1 LAEGA
6 KEEVM
11 LSQRVE
17 HEPVTRG
24 VEYRPLAARAALRPS
39 PDDSGAW
46 HWTLNPYQGCEVGC
60 TFCSVRLDQRT
71 LSGWLDF
78 ERRIGVKT
86 HLVEAFLRDLRADA
100 FQDRPIVVGS
110 DTEPWQPAEEQFR
123 ITRSILAAM
132 AEVDGLDVR
141 IQTRSSLIAR
151 DTDVLL
157 ALQKRNR
164 LAVSF
169 SLPSVDDRINRLV
182 EPRAPSAMRRLAAL
196 EALSRAGIQAG
207 LVVSPVLAGLEE
219 RELGLAPLLS
229 RAANAGAHFAGLGL
243 MRFGPGQREVF
254 LDNVTAAHPD
264 AALRL
269 RRVIGRRSHT
279 EEEKRAL
286 TEQFRALCGRLGLV
300 PLADPSSA
308 RGEAREEEPAQMALF
323 ADAAH

>member
-1 LAEGA
+1 
-6 KEEVM
+6 M
-11 LSQRVE
+11 LSQSIE
-17 HEPVTRG
+17 HGVVTRG
-24 VEYRPLAARAALRPS
+24 VEYRPLPARAALRPS
-39 PDDSGAW
+39 PDDAGAW
-46 HWTLNPYQGCEVGC
+46 HWTLNPYQGCEIGC
-60 TFCSVRLDQRT
+60 TFCSVRLDQNT
-71 LSGWLDF
+71 LSSWLDF

-123 ITRSILAAM
+123 ITRSLLAAM
-132 AEVDGLDVR
+132 ADLEGLDVR

-164 LAVSF
+164 LSVSF

-207 LVVSPVLAGLEE
+207 LVVSPVLPGLEE
-219 RELGLAPLLS
+219 RELGLSPLLS
-229 RAANAGAHFAGLGL
+229 RAANAGAHFAGIGF

-254 LDNVTAAHPD
+254 LDNVSAAYPD

-269 RRVIGRRSHT
+269 RRVIGRRGHSD
-279 EEEKRAL
+279 EEKRAL
-286 TEQFRALCGRLGLV
+286 TQQFRALCGRLGLT
-300 PLADPSSA
+300 PLADATTA
-308 RGEAREEEPAQMALF
+308 RGDARVEEPAQMALF
-323 ADAAH
+323 ADAPAH

>member
-1 LAEGA
+1 
-6 KEEVM
+6 M
-11 LSQRVE
+11 LSLRSE
-17 HEPVTRG
+17 HEPITRG
-24 VEYRPLAARAALRPS
+24 VEYRPLATRAALRPS

-46 HWTLNPYQGCEVGC
+46 HWTLNPYQGCEIGC
-60 TFCSVRLDQRT
+60 TFCSVRLDQRS

-86 HLVEAFLRDLRADA
+86 HLVEAFLRDLRSDA
-100 FQDRPIVVGS
+100 FQNRPIFFGS

-123 ITRSILAAM
+123 VTRSLLSAM
-132 AEVDGLDVR
+132 AEVEGLDLR

-157 ALQKRNR
+157 ALQKHNR

-207 LVVSPVLAGLEE
+207 LVVSPVLPGLEE
-219 RELGLAPLLS
+219 RELGLSPLLS
-229 RAANAGAHFAGLGL
+229 RAANAGARFAGLGF
-243 MRFGPGQREVF
+243 MHFGPGQREVF
-254 LDNVTAAHPD
+254 LDNVTTAHPD

-269 RRVIGRRSHT
+269 RRVIGRRCHT
-279 EEEKRAL
+279 EEEKRSL

-300 PLADPSSA
+300 PLADPFSA
-308 RGEAREEEPAQMALF
+308 RGDPREEEPAQMTLF
-323 ADAAH
+323 SEAAAS